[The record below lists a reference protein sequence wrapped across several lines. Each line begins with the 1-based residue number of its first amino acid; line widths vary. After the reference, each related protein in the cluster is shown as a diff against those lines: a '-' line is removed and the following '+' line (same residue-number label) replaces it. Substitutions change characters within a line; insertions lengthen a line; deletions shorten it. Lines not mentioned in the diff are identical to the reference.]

1 MHPTQHTSPDITPPP
16 PSIQSFQAGETIF
29 ALGEPS
35 KYFYILLSGAVVL
48 TKNDEPE
55 IRLHGRNAFGL
66 EGIINSSDAYPCT
79 AVAGEPCRVAQYSAE
94 VAVDMLQNASR
105 TQQLVL
111 QGLAHVLEA
120 SWSRLDHKDPADMK
134 TQFIGRIQTVG
145 PGQWIMR
152 DGEKS
157 TEIYR
162 IISTD
167 KGLEVVKNDTRL
179 AVISEPGDIF
189 GEMAC
194 LLNEGRT
201 AGIRSLGNSVLEV
214 YSPEQLTSMLSD
226 YPDFSLRLVT
236 TLAQRLA
243 KTTKELAEIKGRK
256 TSGNENM

>member
-1 MHPTQHTSPDITPPP
+1 MPPTPQNSPDLTPPA
-16 PSIQSFQAGETIF
+16 PSIQSFQTGETIF
-29 ALGEPS
+29 TMGEAAH
-35 KYFYILLSGAVVL
+35 YFYILLSGSVVL
-48 TKNDEPE
+48 TKNDEPA

-66 EGIINSSDAYPCT
+66 EGIISSSYTYPCT
-79 AVAGEPCRVAQYSAE
+79 AVAGETCRVAQYSAE
-94 VAVDMLQNASR
+94 VAVDMLQNSSR

-120 SWSRLDHKDPADMK
+120 SWSRLDHKNSADMK

-157 TEIYR
+157 MEIYR

-167 KGLEVVKNDTRL
+167 KGLEVVKNDARL

-194 LLNEGRT
+194 LLHEGRT

-214 YSPEQLTSMLSD
+214 YSPAQLTSMLSD

-243 KTTKELAEIKGRK
+243 KTTKELAEIKGRQTPDCQK
-256 TSGNENM
+256 